1 MRVLRAVVAVLLVSG
16 CSAGRACP
24 MYVAV
29 SGIHIDATAYATAHP
44 DAAEVCVGHG
54 KCQPIDRVF
63 LPVDGPGTTRLD
75 LAVTTAGGTVLLEAT
90 PSVKVRH
97 VKMVRGCS
105 NATDTATV
113 TIAADGSITSR

>member
-1 MRVLRAVVAVLLVSG
+1 MVAVLLLSG
-16 CSAGRACP
+16 CSSGRACP
-24 MYVAV
+24 MYVAA
-29 SGIHIDATAYATAHP
+29 SGIHVDATAYATAHP

-54 KCQPIDRVF
+54 NCQPIDRAF

-75 LAVTTAGGTVLLEAT
+75 VAVTTAGGAVLLQAT

-97 VKMVRGCS
+97 VKTVRGCS